1 MLVFHHTWKNRIRVR
16 FKQTRE
22 SRESLET
29 SENIKPGAP
38 KEKREH
44 LGVTKTHHLFLLFSS
59 PISMMYRLMLFF
71 SSNYLVTFC
80 SLEKEAE
87 GFGVTWLL
95 CVSSFVVDYLWNC
108 QNWLEPQPSWHITQG
123 QTKFNFYCRKA
134 SIEKTRG
141 KFCD

>member
-1 MLVFHHTWKNRIRVR
+1 MR

-95 CVSSFVVDYLWNC
+95 CVRGVVLLSNTCGIVKIDLNHSHPDTLLKDKH
-108 QNWLEPQPSWHITQG
+108 NLTSTVERRRLKRHVENSAT
-123 QTKFNFYCRKA
+123 N
-134 SIEKTRG
+134 
-141 KFCD
+141 